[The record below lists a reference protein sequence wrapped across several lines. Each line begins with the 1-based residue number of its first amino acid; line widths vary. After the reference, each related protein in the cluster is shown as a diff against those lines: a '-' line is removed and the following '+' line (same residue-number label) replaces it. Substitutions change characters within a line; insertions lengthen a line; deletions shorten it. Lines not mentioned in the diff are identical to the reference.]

1 MTSNPRKT
9 QTEPRLRR
17 AIFPLVALTMS
28 TPSMAEDVLTTALKS
43 GKPLFAMRGRVE
55 LVDDESNTLDD
66 ATAFTVRTF
75 FGYETGSVN
84 GFSARIAAENVTHLI
99 DDFNVPGEPSSGY
112 DVVADP
118 QGTEID
124 EAFLRYQSETTTVTA
139 GRQYLTYRKAPF
151 HRFIGTVPWRQNW
164 QSMDALAIENRSIDK
179 LRINYAYVNKV
190 NRIFGND
197 NPNKDLASSPMSSHL
212 INLQYSG
219 LPIGELEGYYYRL
232 DYDVDTQAAAFT
244 DRETYGAKLQGKKP
258 VGEDLAATYLLEL
271 SHQRAIEDNPTDFDS
286 ANQYRLEL
294 GLTKTLGEGAVKAV
308 TAKFGYEVLE
318 SDGGASFSTPLAT
331 VHAFQGWADR
341 FIGFPGA
348 GVKDTY
354 LVGAAN
360 FTGNMSLLAIY
371 HSFEADEGGFDY
383 GDEFDVQLSKKFG
396 KFTVAL
402 KHASYFGDE
411 DPAAGA
417 TGIDKTVTWAWINY
431 KL

>member
-1 MTSNPRKT
+1 
-9 QTEPRLRR
+9 
-17 AIFPLVALTMS
+17 
-28 TPSMAEDVLTTALKS
+28 
-43 GKPLFAMRGRVE
+43 
-55 LVDDESNTLDD
+55 
-66 ATAFTVRTF
+66 
-75 FGYETGSVN
+75 
-84 GFSARIAAENVTHLI
+84 
-99 DDFNVPGEPSSGY
+99 
-112 DVVADP
+112 
-118 QGTEID
+118 
-124 EAFLRYQSETTTVTA
+124 
-139 GRQYLTYRKAPF
+139 
-151 HRFIGTVPWRQNW
+151 
-164 QSMDALAIENRSIDK
+164 
-179 LRINYAYVNKV
+179 
-190 NRIFGND
+190 
-197 NPNKDLASSPMSSHL
+197 MSSHL

>member
-1 MTSNPRKT
+1 MTSSPQKT
-9 QTEPRLRR
+9 HSESRLRR
-17 AIFPLVALTMS
+17 AILPLVALAVS
-28 TPSMAEDVLTTALKS
+28 APASADDVLTTALKS

-55 LVDDESNTLDD
+55 LVDDESNTLDE

-84 GFSARIAAENVTHLI
+84 GFSARIAAENVTHLV

-124 EAFLRYQSETTTVTA
+124 EAFLRYKSDSTTITA
-139 GRQYLTYRKAPF
+139 GRQYLTYRQAPF

-164 QSMDALAIENRSIDK
+164 QSMDALAIENRSIDN

-197 NPNKDLASSPMSSHL
+197 NPNKNLAASPMSSHL
-212 INLQYSG
+212 FNLQYSG

-232 DYDVDTQAAAFT
+232 DYDVDTLPAPFT
-244 DRETYGAKLQGKKP
+244 DRETYGVKLQGKKP
-258 VGEDLAATYLLEL
+258 MGEGLAATYLLEL

-294 GLTKTLGEGAVKAV
+294 GLTKSLGDGAIKAI
-308 TAKFGYEVLE
+308 TGKFGYEVLE
-318 SDGGASFSTPLAT
+318 SDGGVSFSTPLAT

-354 LVGAAN
+354 LVGAAKL
-360 FTGNMSLLAIY
+360 TGNMSLLAIY
-371 HSFEADEGGFDY
+371 HSFEADDGGFDY
-383 GDEFDVQLSKKFG
+383 GDEFDLQLSKKFG

>member
-1 MTSNPRKT
+1 MTVSPGRT
-9 QTEPRLRR
+9 LAAALLRR
-17 AIFPLVALTMS
+17 AFALAALSMS

-197 NPNKDLASSPMSSHL
+197 NPNKNLASSPMSSHL

-431 KL
+431 EL